1 MLPRG
6 YLKEAYGHARRAGAV
21 CIADEVQVG
30 FGRVGSHFWGFE
42 TQGVVPDIVTL
53 GKPIGNGH
61 PIGAVITTRA
71 IAESFANGMEY
82 FNTFGGNPV
91 SCAVGL
97 AVLDVIE
104 EEGLQE
110 NALKVGARLRSE
122 LEGLQERHSVIG
134 DVRGLGLFLGV
145 ELVLDRTTLEPA
157 AELARHTIERLKDS
171 GILTSTDGPLN
182 NVIKIKPPMVFSE
195 PNADQLVSAL
205 DEVLSENPA
214 VST

>member
-1 MLPRG
+1 M
-6 YLKEAYGHARRAGAV
+6 
-21 CIADEVQVG
+21 
-30 FGRVGSHFWGFE
+30 
-42 TQGVVPDIVTL
+42 
-53 GKPIGNGH
+53 
-61 PIGAVITTRA
+61 
-71 IAESFANGMEY
+71 
-82 FNTFGGNPV
+82 
-91 SCAVGL
+91 
-97 AVLDVIE
+97 LDVIE

-145 ELVLDRTTLEPA
+145 ELVRDRTTLEPA

-205 DEVLSENPA
+205 DEVLSEDPA